1 MHADTLQIQTSEES
15 ISARPNLLGNPSK
28 GETESK
34 TGARPDVYALITER
48 MIALLESGTV
58 PWKKPWQ
65 GGESG
70 APRNLVSLRAYSGIN
85 AFMLTMAPYQS
96 PFWLTF
102 KQAKDLGGHVKK
114 GEKGFPVIYWNKKEI
129 EKKDAKTGETEAGSI
144 VFIRYYTV
152 FNLEQTE
159 GIEAPAP
166 EGFAPLHFEPL
177 EACEAIRT
185 GYRGGPE
192 IVYREQRA
200 YYAPRLD
207 KINMPKPETFLSV
220 AEYYATL
227 FHELTHST
235 GHESRLKREGIAEA
249 HHFGDAVYSKEELIA
264 EMGAAFLCAHA
275 GIAPVV
281 LDNSAAYIAGWLKRL
296 KSDKK
301 LVIQAAAAAQ
311 KAANRILGDAEGPE
325 TEAG

>member
-1 MHADTLQIQTSEES
+1 MHADITQTANSEKT
-15 ISARPNLLGNPSK
+15 ISARPNLLRNPS
-28 GETESK
+28 GEERAGR

-48 MIALLESGTV
+48 MIALLEAGTV

-70 APRNLVSLRAYSGIN
+70 APRNLVSLRPYSGIN
-85 AFMLTMAPYQS
+85 AFLLAMAPYQS
-96 PFWLTF
+96 PFFVTF
-102 KQAKDLGGHVKK
+102 KQARDLGGYVKK
-114 GEKGFPVIYWNKKEI
+114 GEKGFPVIYWNKKEV
-129 EKKDAKTGETEAGSI
+129 EKKDAETGEGKGETVA
-144 VFIRYYTV
+144 FLRYYTV

-166 EGFAPLHFEPL
+166 EGFSPLAFQPL

-185 GYRGGPE
+185 GYRGGPD
-192 IVYREQRA
+192 IVHRDAGAFYL
-200 YYAPRLD
+200 PRLD
-207 KINMPKPETFLSV
+207 SINMPKPETFLSE

-227 FHELTHST
+227 FHEMTHST
-235 GHESRLKREGIAEA
+235 GHETRLKREGIAEA
-249 HHFGDAVYSKEELIA
+249 HRFGDAVYSKEELIA

-296 KSDKK
+296 RGDKQ
-301 LVIQAAAAAQ
+301 LVIKAAAAAQ
-311 KAANRILGDAEGPE
+311 KAANWILGEVQ
-325 TEAG
+325 TEVESA

>member
-15 ISARPNLLGNPSK
+15 ISARQNRLRNPSGDK
-28 GETESK
+28 SGSRTGE
-34 TGARPDVYALITER
+34 RPDVYAMITER
-48 MIALLESGTV
+48 MIALLEAGTV

-85 AFMLTMAPYQS
+85 AFLLAMAPYSS
-96 PFWLTF
+96 PFWLTY

-129 EKKDAKTGETEAGSI
+129 EKQNAQTGETEAGSI
-144 VFIRYYTV
+144 AFIRYFTV

-166 EGFAPLHFEPL
+166 EAFAPLHFEPL

-192 IVYREQRA
+192 IVHREQRA

-207 KINMPKPETFLSV
+207 SINMPKPEIFHSV

-227 FHELTHST
+227 FHEMTHYADF
-235 GHESRLKREGIAEA
+235 RIMLRRQPKPCRE
-249 HHFGDAVYSKEELIA
+249 
-264 EMGAAFLCAHA
+264 
-275 GIAPVV
+275 
-281 LDNSAAYIAGWLKRL
+281 
-296 KSDKK
+296 
-301 LVIQAAAAAQ
+301 
-311 KAANRILGDAEGPE
+311 
-325 TEAG
+325 

>member
-1 MHADTLQIQTSEES
+1 MHADTLQIQISEEE
-15 ISARPNLLGNPSK
+15 ISARQNRLRNPS
-28 GETESK
+28 GDESGSR
-34 TGARPDVYALITER
+34 TVARPDVYSMITER
-48 MIALLESGTV
+48 MITLLEAGTV

-85 AFMLTMAPYQS
+85 ASLLAMAPYSS

-114 GEKGFPVIYWNKKEI
+114 GEKGYPVIYWNKKEI
-129 EKKDAKTGETEAGSI
+129 EKQNAQTGETEAGSI
-144 VFIRYYTV
+144 TFIRYFTV

-159 GIEAPAP
+159 GIAAPEP

-192 IVYREQRA
+192 IIHREQRA

-207 KINMPKPETFLSV
+207 TINMPKPETFHSV
-220 AEYYATL
+220 AVYYATL
-227 FHELTHST
+227 FHEMTHST
-235 GHESRLKREGIAEA
+235 GHESRLNREGVAEA
-249 HHFGDAVYSKEELIA
+249 HYFGDTVYSKEELIA

-311 KAANRILGDAEGPE
+311 KAANRILGDAEGVE
-325 TEAG
+325 TETA